1 MKTSFA
7 LSTLL
12 ILFAGGV
19 WGDGLTLECKGS
31 ASLNSAGGVAT
42 TTTNT
47 GVVGTTLLPGKNVF
61 SSILLFYMDEENNS
75 GWVKVPLAMQP
86 GMKRKRKEEPF
97 KLTDLSVTDS
107 MIKARFKY
115 KVAKPKITIDRMTGV
130 MEYSAFGV
138 RFNGECSP
146 VVITERK
153 F

>member
-1 MKTSFA
+1 MKKLLLL
-7 LSTLL
+7 LSLL
-12 ILFAGGV
+12 LATNV
-19 WGDGLTLECKGS
+19 WAEGLTLECKGS
-31 ASLNSAGGVAT
+31 ASLDSIEF
-42 TTTNT
+42 
-47 GVVGTTLLPGKNVF
+47 GKNIF

-86 GMKRKRKEEPF
+86 GMKRRRKEEPF

-115 KVAKPKITIDRMTGV
+115 KVAKPKITIDRMSGV

>member
-1 MKTSFA
+1 MKA
-7 LSTLL
+7 LTTILL
-12 ILFAGGV
+12 ALLASGSL
-19 WGDGLTLECKGS
+19 WAEGLTLECKGS
-31 ASLNSAGGVAT
+31 ASLNSAGVAT

-47 GVVGTTLLPGKNVF
+47 GVFGTTVIPGKNVF

-115 KVAKPKITIDRMTGV
+115 KIAKPKITIDRMSGV

-146 VVITERK
+146 VDIKERK

>member
-1 MKTSFA
+1 MKRTSLI

-19 WGDGLTLECKGS
+19 VGEGLTLECKGS
-31 ASLNSAGGVAT
+31 ASLNSAGVAT

-47 GVVGTTLLPGKNVF
+47 GAFGTTVIPGKNVF

-115 KVAKPKITIDRMTGV
+115 KIAKPKITIDRMSGV

>member
-1 MKTSFA
+1 MIVKS
-7 LSTLL
+7 LLL
-12 ILFAGGV
+12 ILSLLLTTNA
-19 WGDGLTLECKGS
+19 WAEGLTLECKGS
-31 ASLNSAGGVAT
+31 ASLNSAGVAT

-47 GVVGTTLLPGKNVF
+47 GVLGTTLVPRKNVF

-115 KVAKPKITIDRMTGV
+115 KVAKPKITIDRMSGV

>member
-1 MKTSFA
+1 MKKLLLLLSLLLATS
-7 LSTLL
+7 
-12 ILFAGGV
+12 V
-19 WGDGLTLECKGS
+19 WAEGLTLECKGS
-31 ASLNSAGGVAT
+31 ASLNSAGIAS

-47 GVVGTTLLPGKNVF
+47 GVFGTTMVPGKNVF

-75 GWVKVPLAMQP
+75 GWVKVPLNLQP
-86 GMKRKRKEEPF
+86 GTKGWKKEEPY

-107 MIKARFKY
+107 MIKASVKRNLINKSE
-115 KVAKPKITIDRMTGV
+115 ITIDRMTGL
-130 MEYSAFGV
+130 MEYSTFGV